1 MWSFLR
7 EADRPARRALI
18 AASLGWMLDAFDVS
32 LYALVLPSLMTGLSM
47 DAATS
52 GAVQSAMLIAAAVG
66 GVAFGLLA
74 DRFGRRPAL
83 MLSVLLYSV
92 FTAACGFVESALQL
106 VVFRVLLG
114 LGMGGE
120 WASGAALV
128 SETWPSRHRGKAL
141 GLVQSSWAIGVAL
154 AAAVNWLVQDVAG
167 LDWRAVFFVGIL
179 PALFALWVRRG
190 VDESAAWQRA
200 RRAPVSLAQAAGG
213 RMLPVTIALTLMN
226 ACTLFAYWGLNT
238 WTPSYLRAPFD
249 EGGVGLS
256 NAAMSGLVVVTNIG
270 TWCGYVTFGMISD
283 AVGRKRTYIAYLV
296 TAAALV
302 VLFASIRDA
311 RMLLVVGPVMSFF
324 ATGHF
329 SGFGAV
335 TADLYP
341 ASVRATL
348 QGFTYNAG
356 RVVSAAAPALAGSVA
371 ADHGYQI
378 ALSIT
383 AVALALAAALWAF
396 IPETRDRT

>member
-1 MWSFLR
+1 
-7 EADRPARRALI
+7 
-18 AASLGWMLDAFDVS
+18 
-32 LYALVLPSLMTGLSM
+32 
-47 DAATS
+47 
-52 GAVQSAMLIAAAVG
+52 
-66 GVAFGLLA
+66 
-74 DRFGRRPAL
+74 
-83 MLSVLLYSV
+83 
-92 FTAACGFVESALQL
+92 
-106 VVFRVLLG
+106 
-114 LGMGGE
+114 
-120 WASGAALV
+120 
-128 SETWPSRHRGKAL
+128 
-141 GLVQSSWAIGVAL
+141 
-154 AAAVNWLVQDVAG
+154 
-167 LDWRAVFFVGIL
+167 
-179 PALFALWVRRG
+179 
-190 VDESAAWQRA
+190 
-200 RRAPVSLAQAAGG
+200 
-213 RMLPVTIALTLMN
+213 MN